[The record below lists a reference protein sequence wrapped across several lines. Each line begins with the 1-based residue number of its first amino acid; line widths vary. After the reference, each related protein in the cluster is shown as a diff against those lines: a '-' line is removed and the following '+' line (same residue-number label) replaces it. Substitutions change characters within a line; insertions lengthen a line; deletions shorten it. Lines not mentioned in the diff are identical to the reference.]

1 MAVRLHARNLMITC
15 ISHSAAN
22 LFIAC
27 QLYTFRNFYPSV
39 VSREIELTKAVLIDK
54 LSIESQ
60 KLKIEVITSTNHK
73 KGVH

>member
-27 QLYTFRNFYPSV
+27 QLYIFRNFYPSV
-39 VSREIELTKAVLIDK
+39 VSREIKLTK
-54 LSIESQ
+54 

>member
-1 MAVRLHARNLMITC
+1 MAVRLHAHNLMITC

-39 VSREIELTKAVLIDK
+39 VSREIELTKAVLID
-54 LSIESQ
+54 
-60 KLKIEVITSTNHK
+60 
-73 KGVH
+73 